1 MTSLKRFMVLPL
13 FLIMLMMS
21 SCTVMMQTLTNEEK
35 SYAKTAPDKI
45 VITTEDQ
52 LPQNFAEVGVIT
64 TTQSSIEKAKQTIRK
79 QAAEVGGDAIIDFKV
94 TVVRQFIMIV
104 IIPIPVDNYICRGRI
119 VRFI

>member
-1 MTSLKRFMVLPL
+1 MTLLKRFLVLPL
-13 FLIMLMMS
+13 ILIMLMMS

-52 LPQNFAEVGVIT
+52 LPQNFTEVGVIT

>member
-1 MTSLKRFMVLPL
+1 MTSPKRFMVLPL

-45 VITTEDQ
+45 VITTEDR
-52 LPQNFAEVGVIT
+52 LPQNFTEVGVIT

-104 IIPIPVDNYICRGRI
+104 VIPIPVDNYICRGRI